1 MTTAESGC
9 VFCQI
14 VAGELPSTVV
24 RSTPRV
30 LAIRDIDPQAPTH
43 ALVLPKDHHN
53 DVGSLAAVA
62 PDLLGELVA
71 VGVDIAESECDGEFR
86 LVFNT
91 GRDAGQTVFHVH
103 GHILGGRTMTWPP
116 G

>member
-1 MTTAESGC
+1 METDC

-14 VAGELPSTVV
+14 VAGDLPSNVV
-24 RSTPRV
+24 AETDRV
-30 LAIRDIDPQAPTH
+30 LAIVDIDPQAPTH
-43 ALVLPKDHHN
+43 VLVLPKEHHN
-53 DVGSLAAVA
+53 DVGSVAAVD
-62 PDLLGELVA
+62 PKLLAEMVETGTE
-71 VGVDIAESECDGEFR
+71 IAENKCDGEFR

-103 GHILGGRTMTWPP
+103 GHVLGGRSMQWPP